1 MRSERLQI
9 LYLIDYF
16 HRTGGTEK
24 HLAQLVAGLPAD
36 EIRCTIAGFDLG
48 NNPLLDEVR
57 AAGIEVVHF
66 PVGREYVPS
75 AWRQAIRLW
84 RFLRRSRF
92 DIVQTYHQ
100 KADSFGALVA
110 RAAGA
115 PHLISSKRDT
125 GELRNPL
132 HVFVNRRL
140 RGLFQAFIMAS
151 EGVRRAVSARDGLP
165 QDKIVTIYNGVDA
178 DRFRVPSSDE
188 RLAARARLGFEDG
201 DFVIGMVAGFRP
213 EKSHDRFFEAM
224 SLLADRVPRLK
235 LLLVGG
241 GPLLASHQRGI
252 AGSQLAPLTTFTGDV
267 TEVVPC
273 LWAMDVGCLIPT
285 SNEGF
290 SNAVIE
296 QMACGLPLI
305 VSNVGGNAEAVA
317 NGENGY
323 VVEPGNAQPV
333 MEAALRLYAEPALR
347 LQMGLASRQRAE
359 RSFSLARMC
368 DEHLRLYKS
377 LIASNRPS

>member
-36 EIRCTIAGFDLG
+36 QIRCTIAGFDLG
-48 NNPLLDEVR
+48 TNPLLDEVR

-66 PVGREYVPS
+66 PVGREYVPN

-84 RFLRRSRF
+84 RFVRSSRF

-100 KADSFGALVA
+100 KADSFGALIA
-110 RAAGA
+110 RGAGVR
-115 PHLISSKRDT
+115 HLISSKRDT
-125 GELRNPL
+125 GELRNSL

-151 EGVRRAVSARDGLP
+151 EGVRRAVSDRDGLP
-165 QDKIVTIYNGVDA
+165 EDKIVTIYNGVDS
-178 DRFRVPSSDE
+178 DRFRVPSSGE
-188 RLAARARLGFEDG
+188 RLAARERLGFQDG

-224 SLLADRVPRLK
+224 SMLAECVPRLK
-235 LLLVGG
+235 VLLVGG
-241 GPLLASHQRGI
+241 GPLLDHYRRSVSGGPLAS
-252 AGSQLAPLTTFTGDV
+252 LTIFTGDV
-267 TEVVPC
+267 KEVVPY
-273 LWAMDVGCLIPT
+273 LWAMDVGCLIPV

-296 QMACGLPLI
+296 QMSCGLPMI
-305 VSNVGGNAEAVA
+305 VSDVGGNAEAVE

-323 VVEPGNAQPV
+323 VVRTGNAPSV
-333 MEAALRLYAEPALR
+333 MEAALRLYSEPALR

-368 DEHLRLYKS
+368 EEHVRLYKS
-377 LIASNRPS
+377 LTASNRPS